1 MQTPTRFM
9 LATERADAVRRNMGC
24 QRAFCAWIALVLCG
38 CAGLVEQPAEPH
50 GSITPFSIAQRD
62 GTLPGAWR
70 PWQLSRLKKLT
81 SYRLVDYNG
90 TVVVKA
96 MSAASA
102 SGLIHPLDIDPRATP
117 ILQWR
122 WKVPHLIEGAN
133 NTRRNAEDAPVRVIL
148 SFDGDVDALPLEE
161 RLFFDRMKAVTG
173 YAMPYATLMYI
184 WENQAPRGS
193 IIANPHTSR
202 IQMVVAE
209 SGSALTGTWKLEM
222 QNVYEDYK
230 RAFGAE
236 PGRIKAIAI
245 MTDTDNT
252 GMSVEAYYGDIAF
265 TSAGDQSQ
273 TTLAPQDRGKQAP

>member
-1 MQTPTRFM
+1 MSGP
-9 LATERADAVRRNMGC
+9 RAAYAV
-24 QRAFCAWIALVLCG
+24 IALMLCG
-38 CAGLVEQPAEPH
+38 CASVIERPAEPFAAV
-50 GSITPFSIAQRD
+50 TPFSAAQRD
-62 GTLPGAWR
+62 GKLPGGWR

-81 SYRLVDYNG
+81 SYHLVDYNG

-102 SGLIHPLDIDPRATP
+102 SGLVHPLDIDPRESP
-117 ILQWR
+117 FLQWR
-122 WKVPHLIEGAN
+122 WKVPQLIEGAN

-148 SFDGDVDALPLEE
+148 SFDGNIESLPLEE
-161 RLFFDRMKAVTG
+161 RVFFDRIKAVTG
-173 YAMPYATLMYI
+173 YSMPYATLMYI

-202 IQMVVAE
+202 IQMIVAE

-230 RAFGAE
+230 RAFRAE

-252 GMSVEAYYGDIAF
+252 GTSVEAYYGDIAF
-265 TSAGDQSQ
+265 MSPAEYAQMS
-273 TTLAPQDRGKQAP
+273 LAPRSQMGGAPPASRRRAEAASQPTWP

>member
-1 MQTPTRFM
+1 MT
-9 LATERADAVRRNMGC
+9 C
-24 QRAFCAWIALVLCG
+24 QRASYAVIALMLCG
-38 CAGLVEQPAEPH
+38 CAGLPERPAEPF
-50 GSITPFSIAQRD
+50 GSVTPFSAARHD
-62 GTLPGAWR
+62 GSLPGGWR

-81 SYRLVDYNG
+81 SYHLVDYNG

-102 SGLIHPLDIDPRATP
+102 SGLVHPLDIDPRESP

-122 WKVPHLIEGAN
+122 WKVPQLIDGAN

-148 SFDGDVDALPLEE
+148 SFDGDIEALPLE
-161 RLFFDRMKAVTG
+161 DRMFMDRIKAVTG
-173 YAMPYATLMYI
+173 YSMPYATLMYI
-184 WENQAPRGS
+184 WENQAPRGT

-202 IQMVVAE
+202 IQMIVAE
-209 SGSALTGTWKLEM
+209 TGSTLTGTWKLEM

-252 GMSVEAYYGDIAF
+252 GTHVEAYYGDIAF
-265 TSAGDQSQ
+265 MTLSEHARMSLSPRNEAGG
-273 TTLAPQDRGKQAP
+273 APPGNRRRADAARAP

>member
-1 MQTPTRFM
+1 
-9 LATERADAVRRNMGC
+9 MG
-24 QRAFCAWIALVLCG
+24 RKFAWPASIALLLG
-38 CAGLVEQPAEPH
+38 ACADLPVEPPAAPYH
-50 GSITPFSIAQRD
+50 AITPFSVAQD
-62 GTLPGAWR
+62 GGELPGGWR
-70 PWQLSRLKKLT
+70 PWRLSRLKKLT
-81 SYRLVDYNG
+81 SYELVDYNG

-102 SGLIHPLDIDPRATP
+102 SGLMHALDVDPRATP

-122 WKVPHLIEGAN
+122 WKVPQLIEGAN
-133 NTRRNAEDAPVRVIL
+133 NRRRNAEDAPVRVIL
-148 SFDGDVDALPLEE
+148 SFDGDIDTLSLED
-161 RLFFDRMKAVTG
+161 RLFFERVKAITG

-209 SGSALTGTWKLEM
+209 SGSARTGTWKLEV

-236 PGRIKAIAI
+236 PGRIRAIAI

-252 GMSVEAYYGDIAF
+252 GTSAEAFYGDIAF
-265 TSAGDQSQ
+265 
-273 TTLAPQDRGKQAP
+273 LAARDPGADVARARQ